1 MPIDPKL
8 LEILRCPLTKQSLNV
23 VTAQALTEL
32 NQKIT
37 SGEMQYADG
46 TTVDETLNEGLITE
60 NGKRIYR
67 IDAGIPIMLHA
78 KSITLTSSEPSPA
91 DSV

>member
-1 MPIDPKL
+1 M
-8 LEILRCPLTKQSLNV
+8 ET
-23 VTAQALTEL
+23 LTEL

-37 SGEMQYADG
+37 SGEVRYADG
-46 TTVDETLNEGLITE
+46 TTVDEALNEGLVTE

-67 IDAGIPIMLHA
+67 IDAGIPIMLYA
-78 KSITLTSSEPSPA
+78 KSITLTNSEPSSA

>member
-1 MPIDPKL
+1 M
-8 LEILRCPLTKQSLNV
+8 ET
-23 VTAQALTEL
+23 LTEL
-32 NQKIT
+32 NQEIT
-37 SGEMQYADG
+37 SGEVQYADG
-46 TTVDETLNEGLITE
+46 TTVDETLSEGLVTE

-78 KSITLTSSEPSPA
+78 KSITLASSKPNPA

>member
-1 MPIDPKL
+1 M
-8 LEILRCPLTKQSLNV
+8 ET
-23 VTAQALTEL
+23 LTEL

-37 SGEMQYADG
+37 SGEVQYADG
-46 TTVDETLNEGLITE
+46 TTVDEALNEGLVTE

-67 IDAGIPIMLHA
+67 IDAGIPIMLYA
-78 KSITLTSSEPSPA
+78 KSITLTNSEPSPA

>member
-8 LEILRCPLTKQSLNV
+8 LEILRCPLTKQSLSV
-23 VTAQALTEL
+23 ATVETLTEL

-37 SGEMQYADG
+37 SGEVQYTDG
-46 TTVDETLNEGLITE
+46 TAVDETLSEGLITE
-60 NGKRIYR
+60 NGKRVYR

-78 KSITLTSSEPSPA
+78 KSITLTNSEPSPA
-91 DSV
+91 DSE